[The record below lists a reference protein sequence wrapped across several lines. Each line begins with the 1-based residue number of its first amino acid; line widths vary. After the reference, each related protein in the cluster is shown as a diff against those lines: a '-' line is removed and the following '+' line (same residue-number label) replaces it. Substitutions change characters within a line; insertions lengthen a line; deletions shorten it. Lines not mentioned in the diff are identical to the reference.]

1 MVLMILFDSDF
12 CQIIKHKDLGCLV
25 RSVGESDLGEYTIY
39 DQSHI
44 SNLTPIEGGLYLKK
58 IPKQGPAASLP
69 PLAKLA

>member
-39 DQSHI
+39 DQSRI
-44 SNLTPIEGGLYLKK
+44 SNLTPIEGGLYFKK
-58 IPKQGPAASLP
+58 NTESGAGR
-69 PLAKLA
+69 